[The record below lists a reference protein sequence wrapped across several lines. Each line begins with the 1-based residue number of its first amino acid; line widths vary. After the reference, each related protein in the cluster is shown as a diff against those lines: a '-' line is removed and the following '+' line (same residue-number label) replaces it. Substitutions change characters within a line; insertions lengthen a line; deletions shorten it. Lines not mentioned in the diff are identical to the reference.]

1 MLDLSILE
9 ILLSLIKMSKF
20 LLIKNKIQKF
30 DQKIYVSG
38 DKSLSIRWV
47 LLASQAIG
55 KSKGFNLL
63 MSEDVLAALN
73 SIKKMGIKVNI
84 RKNFCEIFGNGI
96 NGFKYKK
103 NLTINARNSGT
114 LGRLMLGLLI
124 KSPQKIKLIGD
135 KSLSK
140 RDFSRVTVPLEKFG
154 AKFYYNTKNKLPLSI
169 LGSQYVKGIKY
180 LENKGS
186 AQCKS
191 SVMLAALNATGTT
204 SIIAKKSRNHSELL
218 FKYLKIPI
226 KIKTTKKYDFIDISP
241 PKRIK
246 AFDYQIPGDISSS
259 AFFMVLTILS
269 DNSRLLIKNVNVNPS
284 RIGVITILKKMGAKI
299 LLKNQRNYRGEK
311 ISDILIKSSN
321 NLKAINCPTEL
332 NSSAIDEFLIIF
344 LAAAKAKGI
353 SYFKDLSELNQKESP
368 RLNWGSKILN
378 MMGIKTKLTK
388 DSIKI
393 YGEPNL
399 EITKL
404 ITIKD
409 YLKDHRVFMM
419 STIAALTCGG
429 QWKIHDKDSI
439 NTSFPSFLKIINDIN
454 NKSYET
460 KK

>member
-1 MLDLSILE
+1 
-9 ILLSLIKMSKF
+9 MSKF

-84 RKNFCEIFGNGI
+84 RKNFCEVFGNGI

-399 EITKL
+399 EITKS

>member
-84 RKNFCEIFGNGI
+84 RKNFCEVFGNGI

-399 EITKL
+399 EITKS